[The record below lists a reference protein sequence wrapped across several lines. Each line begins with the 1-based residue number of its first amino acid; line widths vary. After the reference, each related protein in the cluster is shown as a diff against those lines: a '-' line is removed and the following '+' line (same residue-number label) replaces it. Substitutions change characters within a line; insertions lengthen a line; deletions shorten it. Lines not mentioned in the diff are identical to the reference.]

1 MIAPLPALGLEAP
14 PPPSTSPEDPF
25 GGFFGAAGGPG
36 AAPEGL
42 LDTPGAHHWLSLIR
56 ETVAA
61 DRYTFQQTMEGRAG
75 ARVTVGGRPMLL
87 LSAYDYLGL
96 IGHPAVE
103 AAALAAVRSHGTGTG
118 GVRLL
123 TGTTDLHRA
132 LEEEIAAFKG
142 VGAAL
147 TFGSGYMAALGCVP
161 ALVGPRDH
169 VLVDE
174 YAHRSTV
181 DACVLARARLHRF
194 AHNDPEALA
203 RELEKVPAGRRA
215 LVVVEGVYSMDGD
228 LCPLPE
234 IVALKSRFR
243 FHLMVDEAHSLGV
256 LGATGRGVDE
266 HFGVDPRA
274 VDLWMGSLSKAIPA
288 NGGYVA
294 GSRELIYYLQ
304 HGAAPF
310 MFSAALC
317 PAAAGTAR
325 ASLRVL
331 RAEPERLA
339 ALRRNAAL
347 LRDGL
352 RALGYDVGGSE
363 SAVVPVILGDEER
376 TLEVARELFDRGV
389 LVSAVIHPAVARG
402 QARLRL
408 CATAA
413 WTPDDVE
420 EALAAFA
427 ALRRPARC
435 VAGG

>member
-1 MIAPLPALGLEAP
+1 VSTPLRALGPDELP
-14 PPPSTSPEDPF
+14 PPFPEDPF
-25 GGFFGAAGGPG
+25 GGFFADGGGPG
-36 AAPEGL
+36 AAPPGL
-42 LDTPGAHHWLSLIR
+42 LDTPGAHHWLGLIR
-56 ETVAA
+56 ETMAA
-61 DRYTFQQTMEGRAG
+61 DRYTFQQTLEGRSG
-75 ARVTVGGRPMLL
+75 ARVTVGGRSMLL

-147 TFGSGYMAALGCVP
+147 TFGSGYMATLGCVP

-194 AHNDPEALA
+194 AHNDPDALA
-203 RELEKVPAGRRA
+203 RELDRVPAGRRA

-228 LCPLPE
+228 VCPLPD
-234 IVALKSRFR
+234 IVALKERRR

-266 HFGVDPRA
+266 HLGVDPRD
-274 VDLWMGSLSKAIPA
+274 VDLWMGSLSKAIPS

-294 GSRELIYYLQ
+294 GSRELVYYLQ

-317 PAAAGTAR
+317 PAAVGAAR

-331 RAEPERLA
+331 AEEPERLD
-339 ALRRNAAL
+339 ALRRNAAR
-347 LRDGL
+347 LREGL
-352 RALGYDVGGSE
+352 RGLGYDVGGSE
-363 SAVVPVILGDEER
+363 SCVVPVVLGDEER
-376 TLEVARELFDRGV
+376 TLAVARGLFDRGV
-389 LVSAVIHPAVARG
+389 LVSAVIHPAVAHG

-413 WTPDDVE
+413 WTAADVE
-420 EALAAFA
+420 EALDAFA
-427 ALRRPARC
+427 AVRPPARLR
-435 VAGG
+435 VAGA